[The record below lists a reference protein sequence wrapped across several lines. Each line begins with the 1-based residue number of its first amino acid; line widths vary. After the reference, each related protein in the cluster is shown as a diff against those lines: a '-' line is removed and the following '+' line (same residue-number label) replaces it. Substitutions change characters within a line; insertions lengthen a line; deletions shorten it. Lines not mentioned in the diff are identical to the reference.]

1 MESKPRAGIISVIL
15 AHEDNMV
22 RDGLRRV
29 LEASASVQVVAE
41 VDNGRDAVE
50 TAMTI
55 LPDVALVEAHLPP
68 LSGVDVVE
76 QIREGG
82 RTQCVVLAASPAVR
96 QLTDALRAGAT
107 AFVPKSASGEELIA
121 AIEAAH
127 LGKRYLPQ
135 AAAEDAVSVI
145 RGEPRSRAAADI
157 TGRQRQ
163 VLQLIADG
171 LSTKEIASELGISV
185 RTAQTHRAKLM
196 SRLGVHKASGLVRYA
211 IREGIVAA

>member
-1 MESKPRAGIISVIL
+1 MDSIRQTEISVIL

-22 RDGLRRV
+22 REGIRRV
-29 LEASASVQVVAE
+29 LEARPGVRVVAE
-41 VDNGRDAVE
+41 MEHGRDAV
-50 TAMTI
+50 TAARN
-55 LPDVALVEAHLPP
+55 LAPDVALIDVHLPP
-68 LSGVDVVE
+68 LSGVDVVQ
-76 QIREGG
+76 QIRECGS
-82 RTQCVVLAASPAVR
+82 TQCVVLAPSPAAR
-96 QLTDALRAGAT
+96 QLTDSLRAGAK

-127 LGKRYLPQ
+127 RGRRYLPQ
-135 AAAEDAVSVI
+135 AAADEAVSVI
-145 RGEPRSRAAADI
+145 TGEPRFASATDI

-163 VLQLIADG
+163 VLHLIADG
-171 LSTKEIASELGISV
+171 LSTKEIAGELGISI